1 MQVTIN
7 GKPENLTDS
16 CTVAEA
22 VLRFRSVDV
31 PCAVE
36 VNERLVP
43 HDKRESISL
52 KAGDRIEI
60 VTLVGGG

>member
-7 GKPENLTDS
+7 GKTENLADH

-43 HDKRESISL
+43 HDKREGISL

-60 VTLVGGG
+60 VTFVGGG

>member
-22 VLRFRSVDV
+22 VLCFRSVDV

>member
-7 GKPENLTDS
+7 GKSEILKES

-52 KAGDRIEI
+52 QSGDRIEI